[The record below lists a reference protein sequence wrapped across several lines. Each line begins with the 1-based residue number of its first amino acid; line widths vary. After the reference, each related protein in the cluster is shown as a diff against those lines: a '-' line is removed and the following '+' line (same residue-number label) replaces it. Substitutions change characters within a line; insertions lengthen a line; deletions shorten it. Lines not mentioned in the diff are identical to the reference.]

1 MISKEVPGPS
11 EEVLDLPYRY
21 ARENHVI
28 AQAVDNHVKV
38 KSISSTPLE
47 VFSELRNFFQKPLEV
62 EWLDVNEF
70 EKELSKFYSDSATS
84 SSELAE
90 GIDDD
95 YDLSILAENLPKT
108 ADLLDS
114 DNDAPVIK
122 LINAILS
129 EAIKSSASDIHI
141 EPYEDHLS
149 VRFRIDGILREIL
162 KPSGRL
168 APMLNARIKVMSNLD
183 IAEKRVPQDGRMSL
197 KLGEKWIDIRVS
209 TLPSSHGERV
219 VLRILD
225 KADTKFGLDQ
235 LGMSTRSLKDFKNLL
250 KSPNGIILVTGPTGS
265 GKTTTLYAGLNLLN
279 DKTRNILTVE
289 DPIEYA
295 IEGISQT
302 QVNPKV
308 GMTFAK
314 GLRAILRQDPNIIMI
329 GEIRD
334 LETAEIA
341 IQSSLT
347 GHLVLSTVHTND
359 SIAAITRLKDM
370 GVETYLL
377 ASTIKGVLAQRLVR
391 KLCIKCREEY
401 TLENQVQHLKKE
413 SKIFKPKGCVC
424 CNETGFLGRVGIFEL
439 FLVDEE
445 SKEYINEE
453 KNEEE
458 IAKLV
463 FAENY
468 RLFESGL
475 DLVKEGITSLDEIL
489 RVTRED

>member
-1 MISKEVPGPS
+1 MVSKEVPGPS
-11 EEVLDLPYRY
+11 EEVSDLPYRY

-28 AQAVDNHVKV
+28 AQAVGNHVKV
-38 KSISSTPLE
+38 QSISSTPLE

-62 EWLDVNEF
+62 EWLDSNEF

-168 APMLNARIKVMSNLD
+168 TPMLNARIKVMSNLD

-302 QVNPKV
+302 QVNSKV

-413 SKIFKPKGCVC
+413 SKIFKPKGCAS
-424 CNETGFLGRVGIFEL
+424 CNETGFSGRVGIFEL

-453 KNEEE
+453 KSEDE

-463 FAENY
+463 FAENH

-475 DLVKEGITSLDEIL
+475 DLVQEGITSLDEIL